1 MQISVT
7 KIVLNI
13 YIHVYMY
20 IYFNYKCIDNK
31 NHEKKT
37 KQSVEQTVI
46 LMFHDHEM

>member
-13 YIHVYMY
+13 YIYMY

-31 NHEKKT
+31 NHEKKLNNLWN
-37 KQSVEQTVI
+37 K
-46 LMFHDHEM
+46 L